1 MSYERF
7 HWRLYNIMRRLVG
20 LAAGIT
26 CLAFIWSAVS
36 LWLHLRVP
44 EPGESMATG
53 YEYLMPAALTLVI
66 GWILLRMRPYRP
78 DEGDVSFWAGRAGG
92 YPDSS
97 RALRGEPRSWWTGEY
112 RELPES
118 PLHHKSDA

>member
-53 YEYLMPAALTLVI
+53 YEYLIPAALTLARRSTR
-66 GWILLRMRPYRP
+66 GPTHAC
-78 DEGDVSFWAGRAGG
+78 EGSGG
-92 YPDSS
+92 Q
-97 RALRGEPRSWWTGEY
+97 RV
-112 RELPES
+112 
-118 PLHHKSDA
+118 